1 MEADPMY
8 YQYPLEVL
16 ARKRGT
22 ASQIEFAREAKRMFA
37 DTDELLAQPCDR
49 GLGILAANEK
59 VLSRPA
65 RVLADVYGDA
75 LELRRPRI
83 RYMPG
88 DPMRE
93 PIMHARITAWRQYA
107 GRVLMELRARGLRI
121 VEERHQPR
129 IYMVRA
135 ESPLAALLGL
145 PARLDAIAGGSA
157 DCAIRLVRYAPVTC
171 FPDVRHSRR
180 ARSIARLVA

>member
-1 MEADPMY
+1 MEAGAMY
-8 YQYPLEVL
+8 YQYPLEIL
-16 ARKRGT
+16 ARKRG
-22 ASQIEFAREAKRMFA
+22 APSQIAFAREARRMLV

-49 GLGILAANEK
+49 GLEILAANEK

-88 DPMRE
+88 DPIRE
-93 PIMHARITAWRQYA
+93 PIMHARITARRRYA
-107 GRVLMELRARGLRI
+107 GRVVSELRARGVRI

-129 IYMVRA
+129 TCIVRA

-157 DCAIRLVRYAPVTC
+157 DCAMRLICYAPVTSMR
-171 FPDVRHSRR
+171 P
-180 ARSIARLVA
+180 